1 MGKPP
6 NRSIGIELKQLI
18 HNSYLLPLL
27 NYPIMKKT
35 LISGFALLFSFSIG
49 IYSCNPKSEESS
61 SEEVVIEKSSSFG
74 GLALYT
80 VRDSMASDP
89 KATLQAVADAGY
101 AYVEAANYADGKF
114 YGMTPADFKSYLE
127 SLGLTAISAHMGM
140 VNMENADQLIA
151 DVKAAGIEY
160 FVIPVPPMGMFT
172 FDQATRTMG
181 MKGSSDELVKVM
193 NTLGEKCHKAGIKL
207 LYHNHDFEFK
217 PMADGTI
224 IEDILLEK
232 CNPEWVNF
240 QMDLFWVTKAEV
252 DPLTYFEKYPGRF
265 KAWHVKD
272 MDSEGNFAPVGTGN
286 IDFARILAQ
295 KEKSGM
301 EFYLVEQDNT
311 FGLDPLEAIKIS
323 HEGLKKIGFE

>member
-1 MGKPP
+1 
-6 NRSIGIELKQLI
+6 
-18 HNSYLLPLL
+18 
-27 NYPIMKKT
+27 MKKYFNLT
-35 LISGFALLFSFSIG
+35 LSLVMLAAIAFTACSSKTS
-49 IYSCNPKSEESS
+49 SEEST
-61 SEEVVIEKSSSFG
+61 ETMEAVVAEPASFG

-80 VRDSMASDP
+80 VRDSMASNP

-101 AYVEAANYADGKF
+101 AYVEAANYEDGKF
-114 YGMTPADFKSYLE
+114 YGMTPSEFKAYLE
-127 SLGLTAISAHMGM
+127 SLGMTAKSAHMGM
-140 VNMENADQLIA
+140 VTMENADQLIA

-172 FDQATRTMG
+172 FGKDGMG
-181 MKGSSDELVKVM
+181 MKGTADELVAIM
-193 NTLGEKCHKAGIKL
+193 DTLGEKCKNAGLQL

-224 IEDILLEK
+224 IEDMLLEK
-232 CNPEWVNF
+232 CNPEFVNF

-272 MDSEGNFAPVGTGN
+272 MNAEGNFAPVNTGS
-286 IDFARILAQ
+286 IDFKRILAE

-301 EFYLVEQDNT
+301 EFYLVEQDQT
-311 FGLDPLEAIKIS
+311 FGLDPMEAIKIS
-323 HEGLKKIGFE
+323 HDGLGEIGFK